1 MALNPHFD
9 IDFSS
14 KKCVCCG
21 QMKDSFSY
29 LRTKSFM
36 YPTGYVDVC
45 VDCLGDRLRDSNFD
59 WNVMDKICQ
68 YLDIPF
74 ELDKFEELR
83 RTHSAADLLK
93 SYNLIYFSDDYDEL
107 DWSSYQE
114 AYRELDA
121 AGALDEVVPGLTDE
135 KCRRLQDKWGY
146 NYDEEALHY

>member
-45 VDCLGDRLRDSNFD
+45 VDCLG
-59 WNVMDKICQ
+59 K
-68 YLDIPF
+68 
-74 ELDKFEELR
+74 K
-83 RTHSAADLLK
+83 K
-93 SYNLIYFSDDYDEL
+93 
-107 DWSSYQE
+107 
-114 AYRELDA
+114 
-121 AGALDEVVPGLTDE
+121 
-135 KCRRLQDKWGY
+135 
-146 NYDEEALHY
+146 

>member
-45 VDCLGDRLRDSNFD
+45 IDCLGDRLEKSDFD
-59 WNVMDKICQ
+59 WNVMDMNW
-68 YLDIPF
+68 
-74 ELDKFEELR
+74 
-83 RTHSAADLLK
+83 TSLK
-93 SYNLIYFSDDYDEL
+93 SY
-107 DWSSYQE
+107 
-114 AYRELDA
+114 
-121 AGALDEVVPGLTDE
+121 V
-135 KCRRLQDKWGY
+135 RRTLRPTY
-146 NYDEEALHY
+146 

>member
-21 QMKDSFSY
+21 QMKDSFAF

-36 YPTGYVDVC
+36 YPEGYIDIC
-45 VDCLGDRLRDSNFD
+45 ADCLAQKLEESNFD

-74 ELDKFEELR
+74 EMSKFEELR
-83 RTHSAADLLK
+83 RTHSAAELLK
-93 SYNLIYFSDDYDEL
+93 SYNLIYFGEEFEGIDC
-107 DWSSYQE
+107 SSE
-114 AYRELDA
+114 N
-121 AGALDEVVPGLTDE
+121 
-135 KCRRLQDKWGY
+135 QDH
-146 NYDEEALHY
+146 L